1 MKKLTVGQKLA
12 GAFGIV
18 ILISL
23 IGSAIS
29 IVNFLRLN
37 DANGWNIHSYRVLRA
52 NDEMLANMVN
62 METGVRGYV
71 ISGDDKFLDPYL
83 AGQGQFA
90 KAYEVIRGLT
100 SDNAAQQQRLEEL
113 LQLRNKVGSV
123 AEKLIGMR
131 RDVNAGTQ
139 PLSALTDEFKLSKD
153 KQFMDRYRAVAADVG
168 SAEQALLDQRSGE
181 VATMTTA
188 TMFTL
193 TAAGLITIT
202 LAIVL
207 GIVITRGILRALGG
221 EPAAAA
227 SVASRNRAGRPLGG
241 GAGSRQGSKQPDGVA
256 GGHAAATEG
265 HRRGHPVVRRV
276 DQVSRG

>member
-1 MKKLTVGQKLA
+1 MKTLTVGQKLA

-29 IVNFLRLN
+29 IINFLRLN

-83 AGQGQFA
+83 SGQTQFA
-90 KAYEVIRGLT
+90 KSYEVIHGLT
-100 SDNAAQQQRLEEL
+100 SDNAVQQQRLDEL

-123 AEKLIGMR
+123 AEKLIAMR

-139 PLSALTDEFKLSKD
+139 PLSALTDEFKLGKD
-153 KQFMDRYRAVAADVG
+153 KQFMDRYRTVAADVG
-168 SAEQALLDQRSGE
+168 SAEQALLDQRSGQ
-181 VATMTTA
+181 VAMMTTT

-193 TAAGLITIT
+193 TAAGLVTIT

-207 GIVITRGILRALGG
+207 GIVG
-221 EPAAAA
+221 PAPAKT
-227 SVASRNRAGRPLGG
+227 GH
-241 GAGSRQGSKQPDGVA
+241 GV
-256 GGHAAATEG
+256 TLKL
-265 HRRGHPVVRRV
+265 
-276 DQVSRG
+276 